1 MMSEDEIKSKIAE
14 LQNLDFM
21 QKCMVISKYAYG
33 HGLFLQQNDNNQNK
47 NNMMPKVEVINSRY
61 CIVEYMLVEN
71 KNRNRT
77 EEEIEMCIRTY
88 KFLFFLLFGSSFS
101 SNLTIDNFV
110 IRYKVV

>member
-14 LQNLDFM
+14 LQSLDFM
-21 QKCMVISKYAYG
+21 QKCMIISRYAYG
-33 HGLFLQQNDNNQNK
+33 QGLFLQRDN
-47 NNMMPKVEVINSRY
+47 NNMMPNVEAINSRY
-61 CIVEYMLVEN
+61 CVVEYMLVE
-71 KNRNRT
+71 KRNRT

-101 SNLTIDNFV
+101 SNLTIDNFI

>member
-1 MMSEDEIKSKIAE
+1 MSDDEIKSKIAE

-21 QKCMVISKYAYG
+21 QKCMIISRYAYG
-33 HGLFLQQNDNNQNK
+33 NGLFLQRDNNND
-47 NNMMPKVEVINSRY
+47 MMPKVEVINSRY
-61 CIVEYMLVEN
+61 CIVEYMLVE
-71 KNRNRT
+71 NRNRT

-101 SNLTIDNFV
+101 SNLTIDNFI

>member
-14 LQNLDFM
+14 LQSLDFM
-21 QKCMVISKYAYG
+21 QKCMIISRYAYG
-33 HGLFLQQNDNNQNK
+33 HGLFLQRNNNNQ
-47 NNMMPKVEVINSRY
+47 NNMMPNVEAINSRY
-61 CIVEYMLVEN
+61 CVVEYMLVEN

-101 SNLTIDNFV
+101 SKLTIDNFI

>member
-1 MMSEDEIKSKIAE
+1 MMSEDEIKTKIAE

-21 QKCMVISKYAYG
+21 QKCMIISRYAYG
-33 HGLFLQQNDNNQNK
+33 QGLFLQRDNK
-47 NNMMPKVEVINSRY
+47 NNMMPNVEVINSRY
-61 CIVEYMLVEN
+61 CVVEYMLVE
-71 KNRNRT
+71 NRNRT

-101 SNLTIDNFV
+101 SNLTIDNFI

>member
-14 LQNLDFM
+14 LQSLDFM
-21 QKCMVISKYAYG
+21 QKCMIISRYAYG
-33 HGLFLQQNDNNQNK
+33 NGLFLQRDNNNQ
-47 NNMMPKVEVINSRY
+47 NNMMPNVEAINSRY

-71 KNRNRT
+71 RNRT
-77 EEEIEMCIRTY
+77 EEEIEICIRTY

-101 SNLTIDNFV
+101 SNLTIDNFI